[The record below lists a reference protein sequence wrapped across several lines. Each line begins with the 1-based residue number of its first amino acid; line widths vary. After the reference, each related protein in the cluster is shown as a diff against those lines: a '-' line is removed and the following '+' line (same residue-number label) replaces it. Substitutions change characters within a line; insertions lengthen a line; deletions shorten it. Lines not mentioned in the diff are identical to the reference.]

1 MANKY
6 LIEGATYCGD
16 GTASNEAASAGA
28 AGAWNNI
35 NVLEG
40 TAPAYGTL
48 AAGDIVYIRSKTS
61 AESIAA
67 AVLAA
72 LQATTIPVNIK
83 QVNDVTVQG
92 AGTKLNPWQ
101 PV

>member
-1 MANKY
+1 M
-6 LIEGATYCGD
+6 ATYNFPGITYGGQASPD
-16 GTASNEAASAGA
+16 SLVAAITRINSLPTAADNS
-28 AGAWNNI
+28 
-35 NVLEG
+35 
-40 TAPAYGTL
+40 
-48 AAGDIVYIRSKTS
+48 
-61 AESIAA
+61 A
-67 AVLAA
+67 AVVAA

>member
-1 MANKY
+1 MT
-6 LIEGATYCGD
+6 TYNFPGITYGGQASPD
-16 GTASNEAASAGA
+16 SLVAAIARINSLPTAADNSS
-28 AGAWNNI
+28 
-35 NVLEG
+35 
-40 TAPAYGTL
+40 
-48 AAGDIVYIRSKTS
+48 
-61 AESIAA
+61 